1 MAQTTRAKKAK
12 MKVVYVKDVFP
23 RSFTKAIM
31 LVGPTPREPT
41 VPSWRPEA
49 LRLLEKMGYDGVVFV
64 PEGRNDTWAEDYA
77 LQLETEELML
87 RMADCIVAWIPR
99 ELTTMPGFTTN
110 DEFGTWKYS
119 GKVVLGAPPD
129 APKVRYQQ
137 YYATKL
143 GIPSFTTLEDT
154 LVCAVERLKH
164 GARRQGGARF
174 IPLDVWHTESFQQWY
189 AHLRAAGNRLH
200 DAKVEWTF
208 RVGPN
213 RSFLFAWAIHADIYV
228 AAERRNKYN
237 EFVLGRPNI
246 SSIVAYCPGG
256 TLADTDVV
264 LVKEFRSSV
273 SNTTGFVWELPSGS
287 SFKAGVSPEQLAA
300 DELREETGLTVEP
313 QRFEY
318 HESRQMA
325 ATFSCHRAH
334 LFSVELTPSEMYKLR
349 RLRGAMFGEKGST
362 ERTYLEVQKLGDL
375 LKGDIPIDWSMLGMI
390 LSVVQK

>member
-1 MAQTTRAKKAK
+1 M
-12 MKVVYVKDVFP
+12 
-23 RSFTKAIM
+23 
-31 LVGPTPREPT
+31 E
-41 VPSWRPEA
+41 
-49 LRLLEKMGYDGVVFV
+49 YDGVVFV

-129 APKVRYQQ
+129 APKVRYQR

-143 GIPSFTTLEDT
+143 GIPSFTTLNDT
-154 LVCAVERLKH
+154 LACAVSRLNT
-164 GARRQGGARF
+164 GARRYGGARF
-174 IPLDVWHTESFQQWY
+174 IPLEIWHTESFQRWY
-189 AHLRAAGNRLH
+189 ANLRAAGNRLH

-208 RVGPN
+208 RVGPA
-213 RSFLFAWAIHADIYV
+213 RSSLFAWAIHVDIYV
-228 AAERRNKYN
+228 AAEQRHRSN
-237 EFVLGRPNI
+237 EFVLGRSDI
-246 SSIVAYCPGG
+246 SSVVAYCPGG

-264 LVKEFRSSV
+264 LVKEFRAPV

-287 SFKAGVSPEQLAA
+287 SFKAGVRPEQLAA

-325 ATFSCHRAH
+325 ATFACHRAH
-334 LFSVELTPSEMYKLR
+334 LFSVELTPGEMYKLR
-349 RLRGAMFGEKGST
+349 RMRGAVFGEKGST
-362 ERTYLEVQKLGDL
+362 ERTYLEVQKIRDL
-375 LKGDIPIDWSMLGMI
+375 LTGDIPIDWSMLGMI
-390 LSVVQK
+390 LSVIQK